1 LTGQKQANGLLFVFD
16 IFGVHLMFSINPVTG
31 TVNTTKILDREL
43 IPIHYFQVIA
53 TDNGHP
59 KRNDFSLLSIS
70 VLDVNDIE
78 FGFIII

>member
-1 LTGQKQANGLLFVFD
+1 
-16 IFGVHLMFSINPVTG
+16 MFSINPVTG

-59 KRNDFSLLSIS
+59 KRNDFSYPVLGQDTIKLAEIKILLFLKQIW
-70 VLDVNDIE
+70 LDV
-78 FGFIII
+78 IIAPVSV